1 MIKLLILPAFPILFV
16 FYSNAAFSQSKF
28 KFNPRVEAG
37 IAYRPGVIELSELSR
52 LPNLGKPYTNYAYS
66 TKKHFNNVSLSIALQ
81 QLVLKNRISLQLA
94 SYFRYNHL
102 YYGKNAQ
109 GVSSIKEK
117 EYKRLKYDLF
127 IDGLYHFKKTKSGL
141 GILLGAGIGTMNN
154 GTLFKDSTW
163 NSNNI
168 YVETD
173 RIFRF
178 LAPRLIVG
186 ASKNNFSF
194 FAIAHGTPDS
204 EYDGNPSIWLEL
216 KAACSF
222 SPFKKKKIN

>member
-1 MIKLLILPAFPILFV
+1 MIKLLILPAFIILFV
-16 FYSNAAFSQSKF
+16 FYSNAAFSQNKF
-28 KFNPRVEAG
+28 KLNPSVEAG

-52 LPNLGKPYTNYAYS
+52 LPNLGQPYTTYTYS
-66 TKKHFNNVSLSIALQ
+66 AKKHFNNVSLSLALQ

-109 GVSSIKEK
+109 GVSGTKEK

-127 IDGLYHFKKTKSGL
+127 IDGLYHFKKRKSGV
-141 GILLGAGIGTMNN
+141 GIVFGAGIGIMNY
-154 GTLFKDSTW
+154 GTRFKDSTW
-163 NSNNI
+163 NSNNN

-173 RIFRF
+173 RGFSF

-194 FAIAHGTPDS
+194 SAIAHGTPDS
-204 EYDGNPSIWLEL
+204 EYEGNPSIWLEL
-216 KAACSF
+216 KAAYTF
-222 SPFKKKKIN
+222 SPFKKRSK